1 MDAAED
7 DGAAVGADD
16 GDDDDD
22 AANDDAADDDAADD
36 NVDVNDDELN
46 FNAVSLVTGSRV
58 ASVQYLIQNLNLATF
73 CVNRRSSG
81 SGF

>member
-16 GDDDDD
+16 GDD
-22 AANDDAADDDAADD
+22 NAADDDAADD
-36 NVDVNDDELN
+36 NIDVNDDELN

-58 ASVQYLIQNLNLATF
+58 ASVQFLSQNLKLDAF
-73 CVNRRSSG
+73 CVNR
-81 SGF
+81 

>member
-16 GDDDDD
+16 GDD
-22 AANDDAADDDAADD
+22 NAADDDAADD
-36 NVDVNDDELN
+36 NIDVNDDELN